1 MQSAVAEGLSQ
12 APSEIHVGIRDEY
25 TMDGDHPLDVMSPS
39 FHVHPYL
46 RHTCISHDSPMW
58 LACSFVRMLKA
69 LSTIPDWQESGDMS
83 EQAALKAGAGMAT
96 LSTTVLKALST
107 ICEWQESGD
116 VSEQAA
122 LKAGG
127 TMPAIELS
135 PLQCLLSINFWLLFA
150 SFCIGAPFPADT
162 CLCSTS
168 HAAFSRRHLNRS
180 SHARTSSLC

>member
-1 MQSAVAEGLSQ
+1 MQIAAAEGLSQ
-12 APSEIHVGIRDEY
+12 APSEIHVGIRDGY
-25 TMDGDHPLDVMSPS
+25 TIDGDHPLDVMSPS

-46 RHTCISHDSPMW
+46 WHACISHDSPMW

-69 LSTIPDWQESGDMS
+69 LSTIP
-83 EQAALKAGAGMAT
+83 
-96 LSTTVLKALST
+96 
-107 ICEWQESGD
+107 EWQESGD

-135 PLQCLLSINFWLLFA
+135 PLQCLLSINFWLLFS

-168 HAAFSRRHLNRS
+168 HSAFSRRHLYRS
-180 SHARTSSLC
+180 PHVRTSSLC